1 MKDNVNKIS
10 IIGGPGTGK
19 STLANNIG
27 KELNLPIHHLDGTN
41 YKPNW
46 VQVDKKKRDENILKI
61 ADGESWVIDGTYKA
75 TLEERIG
82 KSDLVIFLDYSTPAK
97 VKGILSRYI
106 KGRGKEKKEI
116 PGCNEKMD
124 WEFLNHTIHWNKE
137 KRKLIND
144 TLERNSDKEIMIFK
158 NRTKLNKWY
167 KNEFNKEIK
176 V

>member
-27 KELNLPIHHLDGTN
+27 KELNLPIHHLDGAN

-46 VQVDKKKRDENILKI
+46 VQVDKKERDENILKI

-97 VKGILSRYI
+97 VKGVFSRYI

-124 WEFLNHTIHWNKE
+124 WEFFNHTIHWNK
-137 KRKLIND
+137 KQRKLIND
-144 TLERNSDKEIMIFK
+144 TLEKNKDKEIMIFK
-158 NRTKLNKWY
+158 NRTNLNRWY
-167 KNEFNKEIK
+167 KSEFNKKIK
-176 V
+176 L